1 MALSHT
7 GFFLIR
13 SPLYPIH
20 QYREVLQNNLS
31 TLAGSHP
38 LFIYALHIGSP
49 DLLKELERYIQEP
62 DAFNQ
67 KKTEKLRKSL
77 YKYWVRACSRS
88 TPYGLFAGCTTGMI
102 GTTTHLQLHPMS
114 EARQHVRLDMDY
126 YTKICHHI
134 QQLPA
139 VSSALRYYTN
149 NSLYKAGEKYRYAE
163 YSINNNRRRYM
174 LTAVAHSVF
183 LEKIF
188 QEAVAGLTIAAMV
201 QLIRTEDP
209 SITAEE
215 AHAFLEELIQS
226 QLLIAEIEPKIT
238 GMDNL
243 EALISRLSSM
253 EDVSALRDSL
263 QTLQQL
269 FRQPDFERSR
279 LQTIHEIC
287 ETTFPLSIPKDLL
300 QIDLFKTAAACSL
313 SEHLV
318 QDITRQINELMAL
331 SHGYTKDGGSEMKSF
346 ATRFREQYESREMPL
361 NLVLDGETGIGYGA
375 GIESTVHAPFVE
387 DIATNAP
394 AEGMTVS
401 WSQMQQL
408 CLSKYEEFLK
418 DGHAVVQITPE
429 DLKEMGDPETVS
441 MARSCYLFGT
451 LQATSAEEADNGAYT
466 FALQSLGGPSAANLL
481 GRFCSGDPLLA
492 EKTKAALLEEEAAYP
507 DAVLAEVVHFPEA
520 RAANVLIRPALR
532 HYEIPYIGIA
542 GVEESCQIPVSDL
555 MVSVSQQEVILRSK
569 RLNKRIIPR
578 LSSAHNYS
586 FNSLPVYKFLCD
598 LQHQSGL
605 SYFHWDWGVLA
616 SRPRLPRVVYK
627 NIIVCRASWTL
638 TAKDTE
644 QAGTDEAIQLRF
656 FEKYRQQQGIPDK
669 VLLSEADNELLLDLT
684 QPLAVAIL
692 LDHVKKSSSVKL
704 KECLLEEHSGVLRD
718 DADKVYAH
726 EILLPLQY
734 MSVVESKV
742 PAEKG
747 GATMRGVGDK
757 SQPATKAATVRLY
770 EAEESQPVTET
781 ATRYTAEE
789 SVSVTETA
797 METGKLYEAEESQPI
812 VKAATVKQRQAEDL
826 QPGTLAPAAEYKPP
840 PIIRSFPPG
849 SEWLYVKIYC
859 GYRVAEE
866 LLTNYFA
873 ENLPAWQEDHLF
885 EQFFFLRFADPQPH
899 IRLRFLNSV
908 CPDNNHVLSH
918 RIATAMQ
925 PYIAGGQVPKIQY
938 DTYVREIERYGAATM
953 AVSEALFYS
962 DSLAV
967 LHIISMLEGAAGEVY
982 RWKLAMRG
990 VDMMLDD
997 FALTLSQKKHLLTAL
1012 QEVFIREFGGTTLLH
1027 KPLNDKY
1034 RKHQSEI
1041 MSLMNAVNDD
1051 DNDIAAAIEAYRIR
1065 SVAAVPLAA
1074 AIREGCGSEDRYQG
1088 IVASHVHLFLNR
1100 IFVGKQ
1106 RKHEMVLYHFLEKY
1120 YLSQLAMVA
1129 ITK

>member
-20 QYREVLQNNLS
+20 QYQEVLQSNLPA
-31 TLAGSHP
+31 LAGNHP
-38 LFIYALHIGSP
+38 LFMYALHIGSP

-88 TPYGLFAGCTTGMI
+88 TPYGLFAGCTTGTVA
-102 GTTTHLQLHPMS
+102 TTTHLQLHPMS
-114 EARQHVRLDMDY
+114 QARQHVRLDMDY
-126 YTKICHHI
+126 YTKVCHHI
-134 QQLPA
+134 QELPA
-139 VSSALRYYTN
+139 VSSGLRYYTN
-149 NSLYKAGEKYRYAE
+149 NSIYQAGEKYRYAE
-163 YSINNNRRRYM
+163 YTINNNRRRYM

-183 LEKIF
+183 LEKVF
-188 QEAVAGLTIAAMV
+188 GEAVKGLTIAAMI
-201 QLIRTEDP
+201 QLICTEDP

-215 AHAFLEELIQS
+215 AHAFLEELIRS

-238 GMDNL
+238 GTDNL

-253 EDVSALRDSL
+253 EEVAPLRERL
-263 QTLQQL
+263 QTLQGL
-269 FRQPDFERSR
+269 FQQPGFERSR
-279 LQTIHEIC
+279 LQAIHDIC

-300 QIDLFKTAAACSL
+300 QIDLFKTAAACTL

-331 SHGYTKDGGSEMKSF
+331 SHGYTKESGATMKSF

-361 NLVLDGETGIGYGA
+361 NMVLDGETGIGYGA

-387 DIATNAP
+387 DIVTNAP
-394 AEGMTVS
+394 AEGITVS

-408 CLSKYEEFLK
+408 CLSKYEEFLR
-418 DGHAVVQITPE
+418 DGHVVVHITPE
-429 DLKEMGDPETVS
+429 DLQTMGDPETVP

-451 LQATSAEEADNGAYT
+451 LQAASAAAADNGAYT
-466 FALQSLGGPSAANLL
+466 FAMQSIGGPSAANLL
-481 GRFCSGDPLLA
+481 GRFCSGDPVLA
-492 EKTKAALLEEEAAYP
+492 EKTKMALLEEEAAYP
-507 DAVLAEVVHFPEA
+507 GAVLAEVVHFPEA

-532 HYEIPYIGIA
+532 NYEIPYIGIA
-542 GVEESCQIPVSDL
+542 GVDAAYQIPVSDL
-555 MVSVSQQEVILRSK
+555 MVSLYQDEVVLRSK
-569 RLNKRIIPR
+569 RLNKRVIPR

-598 LQHQSGL
+598 LQHQSGV

-616 SRPRLPRVVYK
+616 SRPRLPRIVYK
-627 NIIVCRASWTL
+627 NIIVCRASWAI
-638 TAKDTE
+638 TAKDIE
-644 QAGTDEAIQLRF
+644 QGGTDETIQLRF

-684 QPLAVAIL
+684 QPLSVAIL
-692 LDHVKKSSSVKL
+692 LDHVKKAGNVKL

-718 DADKVYAH
+718 EADQVYAH

-734 MSVVESKV
+734 TSVVENKV
-742 PAEKG
+742 PAGKN
-747 GATMRGVGDK
+747 GAVKRVSGDK
-757 SQPATKAATVRLY
+757 PGPAINAPAVKPQKMDDAQPVTATQHMTAESPQVAKAATD
-770 EAEESQPVTET
+770 
-781 ATRYTAEE
+781 ATYRE
-789 SVSVTETA
+789 
-797 METGKLYEAEESQPI
+797 GKPFI
-812 VKAATVKQRQAEDL
+812 T
-826 QPGTLAPAAEYKPP
+826 
-840 PIIRSFPPG
+840 RSFPPG

-866 LLTNYFA
+866 LLASYFA
-873 ENLPAWQEDHLF
+873 ENIPAWQEDNLF

-899 IRLRFLNSV
+899 IRLRFLNSAH
-908 CPDNNHVLSH
+908 PANNDLLSH
-918 RIATAMQ
+918 YIATAMQ
-925 PYIAGGQVPKIQY
+925 PYIGNGQVQKIQY
-938 DTYVREIERYGAATM
+938 DTYVRELERYGATTM
-953 AVSEALFYS
+953 LPSEALFYG

-967 LHIISMLEGAAGEVY
+967 LTIISMLEGAEGEVY

-997 FALTLSQKKHLLTAL
+997 FALTLQQKKQLLTAL
-1012 QEVFIREFGGTTLLH
+1012 QESFIREFGGSTLLH
-1027 KPLNDKY
+1027 KPLNEKY

-1041 MSLMNAVNDD
+1041 MSLMNADNDE
-1051 DNDIAAAIEAYRIR
+1051 DNDIAEAIAAYRIR
-1065 SVAAVPLAA
+1065 AFTAAPLAA
-1074 AIREGCGSEDRYQG
+1074 AIRQRCGSDDRYQG
-1088 IVASHVHLFLNR
+1088 IIASHVHLFLNR

-1129 ITK
+1129 VTK

>member
-20 QYREVLQNNLS
+20 QYREVLQNNLQA
-31 TLAGSHP
+31 LAGSHP
-38 LFIYALHIGSP
+38 LFMYALHIGSP

-238 GMDNL
+238 GTDNL

-408 CLSKYEEFLK
+408 CLRKYEAFLR

-451 LQATSAEEADNGAYT
+451 LQAASAKEADNGAYT

-492 EKTKAALLEEEAAYP
+492 AKTKAALLEEEAAYP

-542 GVEESCQIPVSDL
+542 GVEASGQIPVSDL

-644 QAGTDEAIQLRF
+644 QAGTDEAIHLRF

-692 LDHVKKSSSVKL
+692 LDHVKKASSVKL

-718 DADKVYAH
+718 DADGVYAH

-734 MSVVESKV
+734 MPVLESKV
-742 PAEKG
+742 PVGKG
-747 GATMRGVGDK
+747 GAAMKGAGDK
-757 SQPATKAATVRLY
+757 SQPATKVVKVKGHTTDEL
-770 EAEESQPVTET
+770 QPVTET
-781 ATRYTAEE
+781 ATRYAAED
-789 SVSVTETA
+789 
-797 METGKLYEAEESQPI
+797 SQPAI
-812 VKAATVKQRQAEDL
+812 Q
-826 QPGTLAPAAEYKPP
+826 APAAKYKPP
-840 PIIRSFPPG
+840 PITRSFPPG

-866 LLTNYFA
+866 LLTSYFA
-873 ENLPAWQEDHLF
+873 ENIPAWEEDHLF

-899 IRLRFLNSV
+899 IRLRFLNSGR
-908 CPDNNHVLSH
+908 PDNNHLLSH

-925 PYIAGGQVPKIQY
+925 PYIAGGQVQKIQY

-967 LHIISMLEGAAGEVY
+967 LQIISMLEGAEGEVY

-990 VDMMLDD
+990 VDMTLDD

-1012 QEVFIREFGGTTLLH
+1012 QEAFIREFGGSTLLH

-1041 MSLMNAVNDD
+1041 MSLMNAANDD

-1074 AIREGCGSEDRYQG
+1074 VIRERCGSEDRYQG